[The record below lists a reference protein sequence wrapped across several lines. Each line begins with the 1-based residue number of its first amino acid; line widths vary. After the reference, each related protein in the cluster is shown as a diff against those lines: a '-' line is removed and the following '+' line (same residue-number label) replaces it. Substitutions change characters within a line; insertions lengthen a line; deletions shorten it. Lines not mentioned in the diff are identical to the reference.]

1 MSGSGPNAAVPAST
15 ACRPARGCP
24 GDMEL
29 RHHARVLQ
37 PQPLIRGALRHEG
50 AMSTLNIRIGL
61 IVLAML
67 LSAAGY
73 AAAKGGG
80 HGGGGHG
87 GGHHGGGHHGGGH
100 HGGGHGGRHFGGGG
114 HHGGHFGGRA
124 HFGGGGRHAVHN
136 MRSGAVRNAM
146 NSRALSRTLR
156 NTAALRNPNIRARG
170 AAGAAMAGW
179 YYGRTGSGWWQHS
192 NGGD

>member
-15 ACRPARGCP
+15 AYRPAGGFP

-50 AMSTLNIRIGL
+50 AMSKLNIRIGL
-61 IVLAML
+61 IVLAIV

-73 AAAKGGG
+73 AVAKGGG

-87 GGHHGGGHHGGGH
+87 GGGHGGGHH
-100 HGGGHGGRHFGGGG
+100 
-114 HHGGHFGGRA
+114 
-124 HFGGGGRHAVHN
+124 
-136 MRSGAVRNAM
+136 
-146 NSRALSRTLR
+146 
-156 NTAALRNPNIRARG
+156 
-170 AAGAAMAGW
+170 W
-179 YYGRTGSGWWQHS
+179 
-192 NGGD
+192 GGDPCGPPRWRFLGGPFGRRG